1 VVAVEE
7 GETQIKG
14 SDMLCYVMSCYVGGV
29 DQKKQNNLGA
39 KTAHIFD
46 TKKNHFHNWESAG
59 GQLPVIGQLPHTG
72 MTNVDNQIGCAK
84 YQPIPG
90 REVLGPRWDKDPGVG
105 K

>member
-1 VVAVEE
+1 VLQVRNDGRGGCVSKCFVVAVEE

-46 TKKNHFHNWESAG
+46 TKKS
-59 GQLPVIGQLPHTG
+59 LP
-72 MTNVDNQIGCAK
+72 
-84 YQPIPG
+84 
-90 REVLGPRWDKDPGVG
+90 
-105 K
+105 